1 MSEALD
7 LFSQEPAQSP
17 FDAIKNTDSRGNEWW
32 SARDLMP
39 LLGYESY
46 RRMADAVDRAK
57 ATAYNQGLSETELFA
72 AAVKKSSGGRPAED
86 VHLARFAAYLVAMN
100 GDPRKPE
107 VAAAQSYFAVRTREA
122 EVNEARALPK
132 SDDER
137 VLEAMQILSARVQEA
152 QAKVLELT
160 PKANAWDE
168 FLSAEGDVSVNE
180 ASKALSRNT
189 PWRIGENGLWD
200 LLYASKWIY
209 RDARSRPRAYQAQVN
224 LDRLAERAQTFLDPR
239 TGDPRQATPQVR
251 VRAKGL
257 DALRRILDE
266 QHRRKAI
273 A

>member
-1 MSEALD
+1 M
-7 LFSQEPAQSP
+7 SQELTP
-17 FDAIKNTDSRGNEWW
+17 FVYDGQTVRVIEVDGEPWFV
-32 SARDLMP
+32 ARDVATV
-39 LLGYESY
+39 LGARTSSDIS
-46 RRMADAVDRAK
+46 RMAD
-57 ATAYNQGLSETELFA
+57 
-72 AAVKKSSGGRPAED
+72 PED
-86 VHLARFAAYLVAMN
+86 KGSH
-100 GDPRKPE
+100 K
-107 VAAAQSYFAVRTREA
+107 VRTLGGEQSMQVLNESGLYTVLIRSNA
-122 EVNEARALPK
+122 PMAKPFRRWVTSEVVPQIRKTGTYTVDQTPQLPK

-209 RDARSRPRAYQAQVN
+209 RDARSRPRAYQTQVN

>member
-1 MSEALD
+1 MSSNLTQYEYLGQGVRILEEDGAALFVASDVARVLCHRDAAAMVRALEEDERGTRRTCTPGGYQD
-7 LFSQEPAQSP
+7 LTVITEPGFYHAVLLRQTGRM
-17 FDAIKNTDSRGNEWW
+17 TDQG
-32 SARDLMP
+32 AK
-39 LLGYESY
+39 
-46 RRMADAVDRAK
+46 DAVK
-57 ATAYNQGLSETELFA
+57 AFQRWVTHEVLPQIRKTGAYIVE
-72 AAVKKSSGGRPAED
+72 
-86 VHLARFAAYLVAMN
+86 
-100 GDPRKPE
+100 
-107 VAAAQSYFAVRTREA
+107 RTPQ
-122 EVNEARALPK
+122 LPK
-132 SDDER
+132 SQDEL

-239 TGDPRQATPQVR
+239 TGDPRQAAPQVR